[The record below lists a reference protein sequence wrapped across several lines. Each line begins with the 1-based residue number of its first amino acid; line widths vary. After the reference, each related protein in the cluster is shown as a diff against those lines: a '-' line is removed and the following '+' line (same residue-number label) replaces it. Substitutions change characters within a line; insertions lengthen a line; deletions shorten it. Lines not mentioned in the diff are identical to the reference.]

1 MTLSAIELTSE
12 EAMHPN
18 LATVGEAIV
27 PAFRM
32 VPETLP
38 ATTEGLVEQK
48 VVRRTTVSRPH
59 CNSTFILYVQL
70 ILSSTLHNTLLFVN
84 VKLLERVEDVEMQLR
99 EMRDQLNKF
108 IANQE
113 QENVYV
119 REQIANIIAQLVSS
133 VVPSPVT

>member
-1 MTLSAIELTSE
+1 MTPSAIELTSE

-18 LATVGEAIV
+18 LTMVGEATV
-27 PAFRM
+27 PAFQI
-32 VPETLP
+32 VLETLP
-38 ATTEGLVEQK
+38 ATTEGQVEQK
-48 VVRRTTVSRPH
+48 VVPRTTVSRPH

-70 ILSSTLHNTLLFVN
+70 ILSSALRNTLLFVN
-84 VKLLERVEDVEMQLR
+84 VKLLERVEDVELQLR

-119 REQIANIIAQLVSS
+119 REQIVNIVA
-133 VVPSPVT
+133 